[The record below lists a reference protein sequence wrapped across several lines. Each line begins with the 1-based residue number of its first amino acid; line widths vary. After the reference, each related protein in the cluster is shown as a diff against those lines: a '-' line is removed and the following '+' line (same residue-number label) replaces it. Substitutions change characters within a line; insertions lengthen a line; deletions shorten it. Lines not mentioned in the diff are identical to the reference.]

1 MISVQRNEDM
11 TENGIVLVV
20 SVTLVQGDQVLIIQE
35 NKPSVRDTWN
45 FPGGRIEPGEAVL
58 EAAIREVKEET
69 GYDVQ
74 LTGTT
79 GVYQFLSSLNN
90 HVIMFHFTGEVVGGS
105 LQLGTGEIKDAIWV
119 TLPDILADHSITFR
133 DAEAMRQI
141 VENLMNGVQHSLA
154 LFHPSLLLT
163 SGSSHIHNS

>member
-1 MISVQRNEDM
+1 M

-45 FPGGRIEPGEAVL
+45 FPGGRIEPGEAMF

-69 GYDVQ
+69 GYDVH

-79 GVYQFLSSLNN
+79 GVYPFISSLN
-90 HVIMFHFTGEVVGGS
+90 HPVIMFHFTGKVVGGS
-105 LQLGTGEIKDAIWV
+105 LHLGAGEIKDARWV
-119 TLPDILADHSITFR
+119 TLPDILADHSMKIR
-133 DAEAMRQI
+133 DVEVMRQI
-141 VENLMNGVQHSLA
+141 VENLKNGVQHSLE

-163 SGSSHIHNS
+163 SGPSHIHNA

>member
-1 MISVQRNEDM
+1 M
-11 TENGIVLVV
+11 TEKGIVLVV

-45 FPGGRIEPGEAVL
+45 FPGGRIEPGEAMF

-79 GVYQFLSSLNN
+79 GVYPFISSLN
-90 HVIMFHFTGEVVGGS
+90 HPVIMFHLPEKWWEARFKLVQARLKAPAGS
-105 LQLGTGEIKDAIWV
+105 RA
-119 TLPDILADHSITFR
+119 
-133 DAEAMRQI
+133 
-141 VENLMNGVQHSLA
+141 
-154 LFHPSLLLT
+154 
-163 SGSSHIHNS
+163 

>member
-1 MISVQRNEDM
+1 M

-45 FPGGRIEPGEAVL
+45 FPGGRIEPGEAML

-79 GVYQFLSSLNN
+79 GVYPFISSLNH
-90 HVIMFHFTGEVVGGS
+90 HVIMFHFTGKVLGGW
-105 LQLGTGEIKDAIWV
+105 LHLGAGEIKDARWV
-119 TLPDILADHSITFR
+119 TLPEILADHSMKIR
-133 DAEAMRQI
+133 DAEVMRQI
-141 VENLMNGVQHSLA
+141 VENLKNGVQHSLEM
-154 LFHPSLLLT
+154 FHPSLLLT

>member
-1 MISVQRNEDM
+1 M

-35 NKPSVRDTWN
+35 NKPSVRDTWS
-45 FPGGRIEPGEAVL
+45 FPGGRIEPGEAML

-69 GYDVQ
+69 GYDVH

-79 GVYQFLSSLNN
+79 GVYPFISSL
-90 HVIMFHFTGEVVGGS
+90 HDPVIMFHFTGEVVGGS
-105 LQLGTGEIKDAIWV
+105 LQIGTGEIKAARWV
-119 TLPDILADHSITFR
+119 TLPDVLADNSMKFR
-133 DAEAMRQI
+133 DTEVMRQI
-141 VENLMNGVQHSLA
+141 VENLKNGVQYSLA

-163 SGSSHIHNS
+163 SRSSHIHNA